1 MTRANTACIP
11 GTCGTS
17 QTCLTKKIMNG
28 KGNIAL
34 ALGPMN
40 GPTPRSVDDAVIPQA
55 IRFKPTAM
63 LGRSCVLSR
72 AEQRK

>member
-1 MTRANTACIP
+1 MHTGNLRHEPNMP
-11 GTCGTS
+11 YE
-17 QTCLTKKIMNG
+17 KIMNG